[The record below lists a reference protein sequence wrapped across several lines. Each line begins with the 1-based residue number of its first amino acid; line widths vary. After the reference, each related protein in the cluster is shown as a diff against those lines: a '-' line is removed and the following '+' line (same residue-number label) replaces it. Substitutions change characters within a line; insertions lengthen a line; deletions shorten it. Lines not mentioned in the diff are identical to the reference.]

1 MLDAWDKRRLAK
13 QCECLSDAGGWE
25 NAWIVQLYCA
35 VDFTIRSQDEGNDR
49 LAGTRNCYRF
59 RKMGSAMADIRN

>member
-1 MLDAWDKRRLAK
+1 MLVDEVALGIIIMV
-13 QCECLSDAGGWE
+13 ELWE